1 MDVNV
6 LSLSGEN
13 VSYEPSI
20 IKQQEIRRLLPFG
33 SNKIF
38 IFFSS
43 FLFNLFL
50 TQEAAGKNSWTRRRE
65 IVFEISFKYLQ
76 HRRNV
81 IDLITRWWGDECH
94 VKFYD
99 KIFCT

>member
-1 MDVNV
+1 M
-6 LSLSGEN
+6 LSLEPQ
-13 VSYEPSI
+13 SYEPFSFN
-20 IKQQEIRRLLPFG
+20 IKQQDIRRLLPFG

-38 IFFSS
+38 IFCSS
-43 FLFNLFL
+43 CLIYFRRKV
-50 TQEAAGKNSWTRRRE
+50 AAGKNSWARRWE

-94 VKFYD
+94 VKLYD
-99 KIFCT
+99 KIFST